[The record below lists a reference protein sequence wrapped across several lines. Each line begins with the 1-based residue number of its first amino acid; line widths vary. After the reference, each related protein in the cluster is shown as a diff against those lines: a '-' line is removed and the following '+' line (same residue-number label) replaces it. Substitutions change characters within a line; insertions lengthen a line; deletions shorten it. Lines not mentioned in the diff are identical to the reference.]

1 MGWISYLP
9 TVNVILNATSGV
21 LLLTGFVCIKRKN
34 IPAHKAC
41 MVSAF
46 VVSLLFLV
54 SYVTYHSQAGSTKF
68 GGQGIVRPFY
78 FGMLIS
84 HIFLAATV
92 LPLSIV
98 TIRRALRGRFED
110 HKRIARKTFPI
121 WLYVS
126 ITGVL
131 IYVLLYLVYTPAGAT
146 Q

>member
-21 LLLTGFVCIKRKN
+21 LLLAGFVFIKRKN
-34 IPAHKAC
+34 VHAHRAC
-41 MVSAF
+41 MITAF

-84 HIFLAATV
+84 HILLAATV
-92 LPLSIV
+92 LPLAIV
-98 TIRRALRGRFED
+98 TLRRALGGRFED
-110 HKRIARKTFPI
+110 HKRIARKTFPV

-126 ITGVL
+126 VTGVL
-131 IYVLLYLVYTPAGAT
+131 IYVLLYLVYTPASA

>member
-1 MGWISYLP
+1 VGWISYLP

-21 LLLTGFVCIKRKN
+21 LLLAGFVFIKRKN
-34 IPAHKAC
+34 VHAHRAC
-41 MVSAF
+41 MITAF

-84 HIFLAATV
+84 HILLAATV
-92 LPLSIV
+92 LPLAIV
-98 TIRRALRGRFED
+98 TLRRALRGNFED
-110 HKRIARKTFPI
+110 HKRIARKTFPV

-126 ITGVL
+126 VTGVL
-131 IYVLLYLVYTPAGAT
+131 IYVLLYLVYTPASA

>member
-1 MGWISYLP
+1 VGWIAYLP

-21 LLLTGFVCIKRKN
+21 LLVAGFLFIKRKN
-34 IPAHKAC
+34 VPAHKAC
-41 MVSAF
+41 MITAF

-84 HIFLAATV
+84 HIFLAAAV
-92 LPLSIV
+92 LPLAIV
-98 TIRRALRGRFED
+98 TLRRALGGRFED
-110 HKRIARKTFPI
+110 HKRIARKTFPV

-126 ITGVL
+126 VTGVL
-131 IYVLLYLVYTPAGAT
+131 IYVLLYLVYAPASA